1 MTKIS
6 IKFLQ
11 LVLVLI
17 GLISIIVLITAP
29 LHEGR
34 ATNLSLFKIY
44 ADPFIVYLYIAST
57 AFFAALYYAFKLLT
71 YIGQNKVFTS
81 EAVQTLKNIKY
92 CGIVLC
98 GFIFFAGLY
107 IKIFHSKEDDP
118 AGFLALCF
126 VTTFASIVVA
136 TAAAIFQKLLQSA
149 VDMKTENDLTV

>member
-11 LVLVLI
+11 SVLVLI
-17 GLISIIVLITAP
+17 GIISIVVLITAP
-29 LHEGR
+29 LREGR
-34 ATNLSLFKIY
+34 ATNLSLLQIY
-44 ADPFIVYLYIAST
+44 ADPFIGYLYIASIT
-57 AFFAALYYAFKLLT
+57 FFTALYQAFKLLT
-71 YIGQNKVFTS
+71 YIGQNKVFTV
-81 EAVQTLKNIKY
+81 EAVQTLKKIKY

>member
-11 LVLVLI
+11 SVLVLI
-17 GLISIIVLITAP
+17 GIISIVVLLTAP

-34 ATNLSLFKIY
+34 ATNLSLLQIY
-44 ADPFIVYLYIAST
+44 TDPFIGYLYIASIT
-57 AFFAALYYAFKLLT
+57 FFAALYQAFKLLT
-71 YIGQNKVFTS
+71 YIGENKVFTS
-81 EAVQTLKNIKY
+81 EAVQTLKKIKY
-92 CGIVLC
+92 CGITLG
-98 GFIFFAGLY
+98 GFVVFAGLY

-126 VTTFASIVVA
+126 VITFASIVVA

>member
-11 LVLVLI
+11 SVLVLI
-17 GLISIIVLITAP
+17 GIISIIVLITAP

-34 ATNLSLFKIY
+34 ATNLSLLQIY
-44 ADPFIVYLYIAST
+44 ADPFIGYLYIASIT
-57 AFFAALYYAFKLLT
+57 FFTALYQAFKLLT
-71 YIGQNKVFTS
+71 YIGQNKVFTA
-81 EAVQTLKNIKY
+81 EAVQTLKKIKY
-92 CGIVLC
+92 CGIVLG
-98 GFIFFAGLY
+98 GFIFLAGLY